1 LPKFPSYF
9 FTIRNNFFN
18 IPTEKADKHPIKE
31 IVNQSIIFDILKN
44 EKMKSPFSYRKLL
57 QYFLQGLLILAPI
70 TITAYAIYW
79 VVSSVDSLLPIFTYK
94 DQQGYVRV
102 QNYGIGFIIIIA
114 ALIIIGYFSSFF
126 ITGRVVSFVDKLLE
140 KTPGIKYIYS
150 TTRDF
155 FEAFAGDKKKF
166 TKNVL
171 ANVDDNDVWRFGF
184 ITREDMS
191 EFGLKDYVTVYI
203 PMAYSVAGNVYVI
216 PKERIR
222 PITNISASQTM
233 KFAVSGGITDVDE
246 GSV

>member
-1 LPKFPSYF
+1 
-9 FTIRNNFFN
+9 
-18 IPTEKADKHPIKE
+18 
-31 IVNQSIIFDILKN
+31 
-44 EKMKSPFSYRKLL
+44 MKKQFSYRKLL
-57 QYFLQGLLILAPI
+57 QYFLQGLLILAPLA
-70 TITAYAIYW
+70 ITAYSIFW
-79 VVSSVDSLLPIFTYK
+79 VVTSIDNLLPIFTYT
-94 DQQGYVRV
+94 DAQGNVKV
-102 QNYGIGFIIIIA
+102 QNYGIGFLIIIA
-114 ALIIIGYFSSFF
+114 MLIVIGYFSSFF
-126 ITGRVVSFVDKLLE
+126 ITGRVVSFVDKILE

-184 ITREDMS
+184 ITREDMG

-216 PKERIR
+216 PKERIK
-222 PITNISASQTM
+222 PITNISAAQTM

-246 GSV
+246 